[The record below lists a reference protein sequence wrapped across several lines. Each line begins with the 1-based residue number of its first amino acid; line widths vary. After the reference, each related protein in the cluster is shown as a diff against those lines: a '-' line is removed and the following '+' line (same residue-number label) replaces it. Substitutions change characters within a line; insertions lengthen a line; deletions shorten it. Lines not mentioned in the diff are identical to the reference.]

1 MNEALLIMPNM
12 RGGCAT
18 VGSKVHTLFRVN
30 GRRPGLAQLET
41 DAEAAADRD
50 DQSAGHDEANR
61 SSR

>member
-1 MNEALLIMPNM
+1 MSEALLIMPNM

-30 GRRPGLAQLET
+30 GRRPGMAQLEP
-41 DAEAAADRD
+41 DIQAADRD
-50 DQSAGHDEANR
+50 DESASHDAANT

>member
-1 MNEALLIMPNM
+1 MSEALLIMPNM

-30 GRRPGLAQLET
+30 GRRRGLAQLEP

-50 DQSAGHDEANR
+50 DQSASHDAAKT

>member
-1 MNEALLIMPNM
+1 MSEALLIMPNM

-30 GRRPGLAQLET
+30 GRRPGLAQVAPG
-41 DAEAAADRD
+41 AEAAADRD
-50 DQSAGHDEANR
+50 DQSAGQDEANT